1 MLKTPPLAKT
11 KWQKPQKAEAAKKTY
26 EKPVSLYP
34 LDFETALRGLLVAPV
49 FIPKG
54 PYIRKKIK
62 KRKAQ

>member
-1 MLKTPPLAKT
+1 MLKTPPAS
-11 KWQKPQKAEAAKKTY
+11 KPKRLKPPKAEAAKRTY
-26 EKPVSLYP
+26 EKPVSLHP

-54 PYIRKKIK
+54 PYVRKKIK